1 MEAAFF
7 DLDKTVISRS
17 SSFALG
23 KPMYQAG
30 MVSRSQLL
38 RGAYAQLVFQLLGAD
53 ARRMEKAK
61 NAMLELT
68 RGWEQGQLEDLVREV
83 VIEVIDPFVYQ
94 EALDLMAEHRAAG
107 RKIFIVSTAPE
118 EIVRPLAEHFGANGV
133 VATRAELIDGRY
145 TGNLAFYAYGQ
156 SKADAIR
163 SLAKRARINLADSY
177 AYSDSLTDLPMLEAV
192 GHPFAANPS
201 RELRKE
207 AEARGWEVLHFERPV
222 RLIPRPPVPKPK
234 PTIAVLVGVVATGIA
249 AWLYM
254 RARRGDSRL
263 G

>member
-30 MVSRSQLL
+30 LVSRAQLL
-38 RGAYAQLVFQLLGAD
+38 RGAYAQLVFQVLGAD
-53 ARRMEKAK
+53 ERRMEKAK
-61 NAMLELT
+61 NAILELT

-94 EALDLMAEHRAAG
+94 EALDLMAEHRTAG
-107 RKIFIVSTAPE
+107 RKIYIVSTAAE

-133 VATRAELIDGRY
+133 VATRAELIEGRY
-145 TGNLAFYAYGQ
+145 TGKLSFYAYGQ

-163 SLAKRARINLADSY
+163 SLAKRARINLSKSY
-177 AYSDSLTDLPMLEAV
+177 AYSDSLTDIPMLEAV
-192 GHPFAANPS
+192 GHPFAVNPS

-207 AEARGWEVLHFERPV
+207 AESRGWEVLDFQRPV
-222 RLIPRPPVPKPK
+222 RLIPRPSVPKPK
-234 PTIAVLVGVVATGIA
+234 PAAAVLVGVAATAIA

-254 RARRGDSRL
+254 RARREGSRQ

>member
-1 MEAAFF
+1 VEAAFF

-30 MVSRSQLL
+30 LVSRSQLL

-61 NAMLELT
+61 NAILELT
-68 RGWEQGQLEDLVREV
+68 RGWEQGQLESLVREV
-83 VIEVIDPFVYQ
+83 VIDLLDPFVYQ
-94 EALDLMAEHRAAG
+94 EALDLMAQHRAAG

-118 EIVRPLAEHFGANGV
+118 EIVRPLAEHFGANGI

-163 SLAKRARINLADSY
+163 SLAKRARINLSKSY

-207 AEARGWEVLHFERPV
+207 SEARGWGVLDFERPV
-222 RLIPRPPVPKPK
+222 RLVPRSAIPKPK
-234 PTIAVLVGVVATGIA
+234 PAVAVVVGVAATAIA
-249 AWLYM
+249 AWLFI
-254 RARRGDSRL
+254 RARRGDPRL

>member
-17 SSFALG
+17 SSIALG
-23 KPMYQAG
+23 RPMYQAG
-30 MVSRSQLL
+30 LVSRSQLL

-61 NAMLELT
+61 NAILELT
-68 RGWEQGQLEDLVREV
+68 RGWERGQLEDLVREV
-83 VIEVIDPFVYQ
+83 VIDVVDPFVYQ
-94 EALDLMAEHRAAG
+94 EALDLMGEHRAAG
-107 RKIFIVSTAPE
+107 RKIYIVSTAPE
-118 EIVRPLAEHFGANGV
+118 EIVRPLAEHFGADGI
-133 VATRAELIDGRY
+133 VATRAELIDGHY
-145 TGNLAFYAYGQ
+145 TGNLSFYAYGQ

-163 SLAKRARINLADSY
+163 SLAKRARINLSKSF
-177 AYSDSLTDLPMLEAV
+177 AYSDSLTDIPMLEAV

-207 AEARGWEVLHFERPV
+207 AEARGWGVLDFERPV
-222 RLIPRPPVPKPK
+222 RLIPRPPVPRPK
-234 PTIAVLVGVVATGIA
+234 PAAVVIVGVAAAGLA
-249 AWLYM
+249 AWLYL
-254 RARRGDSRL
+254 RARRGAPRL